1 MQLHGIRHDILE
13 MAFLRMQILSTA
25 RRLPL
30 SASVLLM
37 LMLGFA
43 VFGWGLHYKLSL
55 YSHSVSPSVRQP
67 AKLLS
72 QQERSTPD
80 AQQLA
85 QVEPAIV
92 PMLFAALLFSLF
104 PPSFVSRLVRTTAA
118 LPSHESGLTEA
129 LLRRPPPAKLQ
140 V

>member
-1 MQLHGIRHDILE
+1 MKV
-13 MAFLRMQILSTA
+13 LSTD
-25 RRLPL
+25 RRSTL
-30 SASVLLM
+30 SAPVVLM

-55 YSHSVSPSVRQP
+55 YSHSALPSVRQP

-85 QVEPAIV
+85 QAEPIVV
-92 PMLFAALLFSLF
+92 PMLFAMLLFSLF